1 MMEQQF
7 VSILGSALFSR
18 WGIVAVVLLIGLLS
32 LRSDLKSALSAKKKS
47 TQKKLKAALNSV
59 SVLTGCIFIAVIF
72 MAAWVIHITI
82 PVVRD
87 INNESYC
94 SVHGDFVEARGRGG
108 GYIFVTADD
117 GEKFDLNIPF
127 AIGTNIRDNLPPY
140 EEYTG
145 TMWYGENSHYAL
157 KFVPD
162 MD

>member
-1 MMEQQF
+1 MEQQF
-7 VSILGSALFSR
+7 VSILRSALLSR

-32 LRSDLKSALSAKKKS
+32 LRSDLKSASNAKRKNA
-47 TQKKLKAALNSV
+47 QKKLKSALNSV
-59 SVLTGCIFIAVIF
+59 SVLTGCIFVAVIL
-72 MAAWVIHITI
+72 MAAWATHITI

-94 SVHGDFVEARGRGG
+94 SVHGDFVEEGGRGG
-108 GYIFVTADD
+108 GYISVTADN
-117 GEKFDLNIPF
+117 GEEFDLNIPF

-140 EEYTG
+140 KEYTG

>member
-1 MMEQQF
+1 MEQQF
-7 VSILGSALFSR
+7 VSILRSALLSR

-32 LRSDLKSALSAKKKS
+32 LRSDLKSASNAKRKNA
-47 TQKKLKAALNSV
+47 QKKLKSALNSV
-59 SVLTGCIFIAVIF
+59 SVLTGCIFVAVIL
-72 MAAWVIHITI
+72 MAAWATHITI

-94 SVHGDFVEARGRGG
+94 SVHGDFVEEGGRGG
-108 GYIFVTADD
+108 GYISVTADN
-117 GEKFDLNIPF
+117 GEEFDLNIPF

-140 EEYTG
+140 KEYTG
-145 TMWYGENSHYAL
+145 TMWYSENSHYAL

>member
-1 MMEQQF
+1 MEQQF
-7 VSILGSALFSR
+7 VSILRLALLSR

-32 LRSDLKSALSAKKKS
+32 LRSDLKSASNAKRKNA
-47 TQKKLKAALNSV
+47 QKKLKSALNSV
-59 SVLTGCIFIAVIF
+59 SVLTGCIFVAVIL
-72 MAAWVIHITI
+72 MAAWATHITI

-94 SVHGDFVEARGRGG
+94 SVHGDFVEEGGRGG
-108 GYIFVTADD
+108 GYISVTADN
-117 GEKFDLNIPF
+117 GEEFDLNIPF

-140 EEYTG
+140 KEYTG

>member
-1 MMEQQF
+1 MEQQF

-32 LRSDLKSALSAKKKS
+32 LRSDLKSALSAKNKS

-87 INNESYC
+87 LSLI
-94 SVHGDFVEARGRGG
+94 H
-108 GYIFVTADD
+108 I
-117 GEKFDLNIPF
+117 
-127 AIGTNIRDNLPPY
+127 
-140 EEYTG
+140 
-145 TMWYGENSHYAL
+145 
-157 KFVPD
+157 
-162 MD
+162 

>member
-1 MMEQQF
+1 MEQQF
-7 VSILGSALFSR
+7 VSILRSALLSR

-32 LRSDLKSALSAKKKS
+32 LRSDLKSASNAKRKNA
-47 TQKKLKAALNSV
+47 QKKLKSALNSV
-59 SVLTGCIFIAVIF
+59 SVLTGCIFVAVIL
-72 MAAWVIHITI
+72 MAAWATHITI

-94 SVHGDFVEARGRGG
+94 SVHGDFVEEGGRGG
-108 GYIFVTADD
+108 GYISVTADN
-117 GEKFDLNIPF
+117 GEEFDLNIPF

-140 EEYTG
+140 KEYTG

-162 MD
+162 ED

>member
-1 MMEQQF
+1 MEQQF
-7 VSILGSALFSR
+7 VSILRSALLSR

-32 LRSDLKSALSAKKKS
+32 LRSDLKSASNAKRKNA
-47 TQKKLKAALNSV
+47 QKKLKSALNSV
-59 SVLTGCIFIAVIF
+59 SVLTGCIFIAVIL
-72 MAAWVIHITI
+72 MAAWATHITI

-94 SVHGDFVEARGRGG
+94 SVHGDFVEEGGRGG
-108 GYIFVTADD
+108 GYISVTADN
-117 GEKFDLNIPF
+117 GEEFDLNIPF

-140 EEYTG
+140 KEYTG